1 MEPYILHIFVLNIL
15 LVLCDV
21 SLGYHLA
28 PLLGRSWAE
37 DEEDAERTTKRMR
50 KLLSA
55 VVALYTLL
63 NCFAYSV
70 GSPVFLIVVTAVIL
84 LDMIG
89 QFLLRRKLRSTLCD

>member
-1 MEPYILHIFVLNIL
+1 MEPYILYIFIMNIV

-28 PLLGRSWAE
+28 PLLGRSWTE
-37 DEEDAERTTKRMR
+37 DEEDAWRTTRRMR

-63 NCFAYSV
+63 NCFAYSKE
-70 GSPVFLIVVTAVIL
+70 SPAFLFIVTAVVL

-89 QFLLRRKLRSTLCD
+89 QFFLNRKLRNNYCD